1 MYRSRKKAIFK
12 DKGIGKR
19 AYHRIIRRH
28 NGTILRTKIKSNIL
42 LDDIDIEIELDL
54 KDSKSIVNDYNYCDY
69 KTNWEQNIALR
80 NILTKEELKKWQ
92 RK

>member
-1 MYRSRKKAIFK
+1 MSRSYRKAIFK
-12 DKGIGKR
+12 DKGIGSR

-28 NGTILRTKIKSNIL
+28 NGTILRTKIKTNIV
-42 LDDIDIEIELDL
+42 LDDIEIELDL
-54 KDSKSIVNDYNYCDY
+54 KDRKSIVNDYNYCDY

>member
-1 MYRSRKKAIFK
+1 MSRSYRKAIFK
-12 DKGIGKR
+12 DKGIGSR

-28 NGTILRTKIKSNIL
+28 NGTILRTKIRTNIV
-42 LDDIDIEIELDL
+42 LDDIEIELDL
-54 KDSKSIVNDYNYCDY
+54 KDSKAIVNDYNYCDY

>member
-1 MYRSRKKAIFK
+1 MSRSYKKAIFK
-12 DKGIGKR
+12 DKGIGSR
-19 AYHRIIRRH
+19 AYHRIVRWH
-28 NGTILRTKIKSNIL
+28 NGTILRTKIKTNIVL
-42 LDDIDIEIELDL
+42 EDIEIELDL

-69 KTNWEQNIALR
+69 KTNWDQNIALR